1 MNSSNI
7 SVTEA
12 LARVKSGKTLEGIS
26 ISFSGAK
33 IKALDAFQLGKAGV
47 DVPDELIEYNDA
59 DIAQD
64 LEFDDYEWKRVAEDP
79 LSEIKETI
87 TVNIELDKQ
96 LNAWIKNNDIQ
107 LGHLLEKLIKD
118 FYSANQLIRRH

>member
-12 LARVKSGKTLEGIS
+12 LARVKNGKTLEGIS

-64 LEFDDYEWKRVAEDP
+64 PEFDDYEWKRVVEDP

-87 TVNIELDKQ
+87 TVNIELDKP
-96 LNAWIKNNDIQ
+96 LNAWIKKNDIQ
-107 LGHLLEKLIKD
+107 LAICLK
-118 FYSANQLIRRH
+118 S